1 MDNII
6 IGDGTYKDETICE
19 TPSYGHFVVVIN
31 KMMGDASNEQLFL
44 ELMTPEPPHIPGYEE
59 RNLIRQK
66 MSECFA
72 GVSVIGLPI
81 LTLEEGQEVD
91 YPILNERFKS
101 GLTDMANVILENSVF
116 PRTVPIG
123 GVPLELNST
132 TAVLIISTLIEEANK
147 GKIDLTGFEAF
158 WNFITWKVDNEMV
171 QSEEILDISM
181 PLCQQNLQCAVQVP
195 AVFVMM

>member
-1 MDNII
+1 M
-6 IGDGTYKDETICE
+6 GDGTYKDETICE

-44 ELMTPEPPHIPGYEE
+44 ELMTPEPPHIPGY
-59 RNLIRQK
+59 
-66 MSECFA
+66 
-72 GVSVIGLPI
+72 PI

-123 GVPLELNST
+123 GIPLELNST
-132 TAVLIISTLIEEANK
+132 TAVLIISTLIEEANI